1 MIVLDA
7 AKLATLNAGFDLNPL
22 LHLDTEYN
30 PKLTAAIEQD
40 ARFTSI
46 SHMHRAP
53 LYWQLFQLPARL
65 DSGAFPL
72 GFTFVDDRYFE
83 TIGVPIVQGR
93 GFRKA
98 DLAPGS
104 TAIVVSRNTARRL
117 WPSANPIGQTI
128 EVIEDSPTTR
138 YRKGRY
144 EVIGIA
150 GDVTTGFLFQGR
162 DASAVYFPT
171 PPGDKRDKGI
181 VVRAAVE
188 PAKAARALEEIC
200 ATVDPT
206 RSCEAR
212 PLSDAAWM
220 QTYPFTI
227 GGGVTAGLG
236 AIALLLTCVGL
247 YGLIGY
253 AVVQRT
259 KEIGIRAALGATRRN
274 ILGLV
279 LGQIGWRVATG
290 VFIGLPA
297 AVGAVLFA
305 KTMVQM
311 EAANQLL
318 PFAGTPAVLLA
329 VSMLAALLPA
339 RKATKIDPA
348 SALRHD

>member
-162 DASAVYFPT
+162 DSAAVYFPS

-181 VVRAAVE
+181 VVRAAV
-188 PAKAARALEEIC
+188 
-200 ATVDPT
+200 
-206 RSCEAR
+206 
-212 PLSDAAWM
+212 
-220 QTYPFTI
+220 
-227 GGGVTAGLG
+227 
-236 AIALLLTCVGL
+236 
-247 YGLIGY
+247 
-253 AVVQRT
+253 
-259 KEIGIRAALGATRRN
+259 
-274 ILGLV
+274 
-279 LGQIGWRVATG
+279 
-290 VFIGLPA
+290 
-297 AVGAVLFA
+297 
-305 KTMVQM
+305 
-311 EAANQLL
+311 
-318 PFAGTPAVLLA
+318 
-329 VSMLAALLPA
+329 
-339 RKATKIDPA
+339 
-348 SALRHD
+348 